1 MNVKLKRVIEEINK
15 TEKKISEWQE
25 QLKQLKQQ
33 RKQLEDQEI
42 IKAIRS
48 MQMEG
53 MDMLHLLDGIQ
64 DGSVIFVSDDDG
76 EMHMEQ
82 EGGQKE
88 GAEREDY
95 EYEE

>member
-1 MNVKLKRVIEEINK
+1 
-15 TEKKISEWQE
+15 
-25 QLKQLKQQ
+25 
-33 RKQLEDQEI
+33 
-42 IKAIRS
+42 